1 MLQKFVNLHMKVPA
15 TIAALILVFL
25 SPNISAL
32 TISILEKSPSSQV
45 YSKILEEIYKR
56 ADIPLEFV
64 VMPTQRSLVQ
74 SSNGLIDGE
83 LVRIHSVG
91 DLYPTL
97 IRVPTPFTFFESTAF
112 SIIPDV
118 PQEQGWDAL
127 TDYRVGMVRGMKHA
141 EIGLRHIERVE
152 EVNITQQLFDMLKF
166 GRFDVVVT
174 SKVSGLFFIKEFD
187 LQPLYTLEPALQK
200 HDLYHY
206 LHEKNKQYIPAL
218 DKTIQTMKE
227 SGELIRLKEKFTT
240 ELLEEK

>member
-1 MLQKFVNLHMKVPA
+1 MKVPA
-15 TIAALILVFL
+15 TVVLLAFSFVSQKA
-25 SPNISAL
+25 SAL

-45 YSKILEEIYKR
+45 YSKILEEVYKR
-56 ADIPLEFV
+56 AEIPLEFV

-74 SSNGLIDGE
+74 SSNGFIDGE
-83 LVRIHSVG
+83 LVRIYSVG

-112 SIIPDV
+112 SVIPDV
-118 PQEQGWDAL
+118 PQDKGWDAL

-174 SKVSGLFFIKEFD
+174 SKVSGLYFIKNSD
-187 LQPLYTLEPALQK
+187 LQSLYTLEPALQK
-200 HDLYHY
+200 HELYHY
-206 LHEKNKQYIPAL
+206 LHEKNKQYIPIL
-218 DKTIQTMKE
+218 DETIRTMQE
-227 SGELIRLKEKFTT
+227 SGELIELKEEFTS
-240 ELLEEK
+240 ELLED